1 MPFLKHLGELR
12 KRLFVVVIVLAV
24 TTVVMYLFTPQLMVW
39 LMRPVQKFLP
49 NGGATYFLEPLE
61 AFTVRFTLGFW
72 ASLFVASPVVI
83 WEIMGFLLPAL
94 KPKER
99 KFVVPTFLAAVFLF
113 VGGAAFCYFFILQ
126 YSFPWLVQQ
135 GGVAMQYLPR
145 AGDLIGVLEFFLLA
159 FGLAFQVPI
168 VVFYLVYFGIV
179 PYAKL
184 RHSWRTVYFVIAVVA
199 AGSTPDWAPQTMIG
213 LATAM
218 IVLWEG
224 SMALCAIVLRR
235 RIKTKALEAEEA
247 DA

>member
-1 MPFLKHLGELR
+1 MPFLQHLGELR

-39 LMRPVQKFLP
+39 LVRPVQKFLP
-49 NGGATYFLEPLE
+49 NHGATYFLEPLE

-213 LATAM
+213 LALAM
-218 IVLWEG
+218 IILWEG
-224 SMALCAIVLRR
+224 SMATCAVVLRH
-235 RIKTKALEAEEA
+235 RIKAKALEAEEA